1 MTAETRSI
9 LELCEKL
16 STARQHE
23 VMDFARFLL
32 QQEQS
37 NAADADDAWEQLIGD
52 SKPRPKLDA
61 FTKAAL
67 VESSEAIG
75 QETD

>member
-16 STARQHE
+16 SAARQHE

-37 NAADADDAWEQLIGD
+37 NAVDADEAWEQLIGED
-52 SKPRPKLDA
+52 KPRPKLDA

-67 VESSEAIG
+67 AEGSEAM
-75 QETD
+75 DPDNL